1 MREKSAEW
9 LPHLSGEIVS
19 EAHGNYL
26 DAYVVALEG
35 WRRGL
40 TLKWHVKESGKFPEM
55 KTWFVDKPGQLFS
68 LESDDKT
75 HYFFRSR
82 GDKVT
87 NEAVEIGSDKESTKE
102 LLQHKGI
109 KMPEGSIFT
118 KETSDE
124 AILRHASGMSF
135 PIVLKPT
142 DGSFGKGV
150 ITNIKNN
157 DELKEALE
165 YVRGKLNYSNVLLEE
180 YIPGKEYR
188 IYVVGDKVVGAMNR
202 IPANVT
208 GDGEHTVR
216 SLIQR
221 KNGDR
226 ALNPRLRSC
235 PIIIDEEVE
244 RYLSTQ
250 DLFLDSVLDTGEQV
264 FLTEKTN
271 ISIGGDP
278 VDAFD
283 DLSDGI
289 KDSAVRALQAVPGLS
304 HGAVDLIVHEETSEP
319 YIIELNPTANLG
331 GLLYPIEGQARDI
344 PKEII
349 DYYFPETQDALRKTS
364 IVYFDYREVLTPLQ
378 DKTAYN
384 TKVVQFD
391 YDEIH
396 TRKFIIHGDVKSFVF
411 HKWIKSK
418 AKASGLHG
426 FASLKPD
433 ESLEIVVAGVDQEL
447 VHQFRDIL
455 LENDGGFNINEVKEE
470 NYNET
475 IKIGFE
481 IEGEYK
487 ELLNNYKTVQR
498 NLESSKKELKKLE
511 KQYSNMLNSRAW
523 KLTRPVRTVSG
534 TIKKMY
540 QRITKNSH

>member
-1 MREKSAEW
+1 MHNKTVKW

-68 LESDDKT
+68 LESNEKK

-82 GDKVT
+82 GDKVA

-102 LLQHKGI
+102 LLQREGI
-109 KMPEGSIFT
+109 KMPAGRIFT
-118 KETSDE
+118 KEFSDE
-124 AILRHASGMSF
+124 AILKHASGMSF

-150 ITNIKNN
+150 ITNIKDN
-157 DELKEALE
+157 DELETALK
-165 YVRGKLNYSNVLLEE
+165 YVRGKLEYSNVLLEE

-216 SLIQR
+216 SLIHR
-221 KNGDR
+221 KNDER

-244 RYLSTQ
+244 RYLSKKS
-250 DLFLDSVLDTGEQV
+250 LSLDSILEAGEQV

-278 VDAFD
+278 IDAFD
-283 DLSDGI
+283 ELSDGI
-289 KDSAVRALQAVPGLS
+289 KESAVRALHAVPGLS
-304 HGAVDLIVHEETSEP
+304 HGAVDLIIHEDTSEP

-331 GLLYPIEGQARDI
+331 GLLYPIKGKARDI

-349 DYYFPETQDALRKTS
+349 DYYFPETQDTLRKTS
-364 IVYFDYREVLTPLQ
+364 IVYFDYKEVLNPLQ
-378 DKTAYN
+378 DKTAYS

-391 YDEIH
+391 YDELY
-396 TRKFIIHGDVKSFVF
+396 TRKFIIHGDVKSFAF

-418 AKASGLHG
+418 AKASDLHG
-426 FASLKPD
+426 FTRLTPGEK
-433 ESLEIVVAGVDQEL
+433 LEIVVAGVYKEP
-447 VHQFRDIL
+447 VYQFRDIL
-455 LENDGGFNINEVKEE
+455 LENDRGFNIDSLREE
-470 NYNET
+470 EYNET

-487 ELLNNYKTVQR
+487 ELLSKYKNVQKG
-498 NLESSKKELKKLE
+498 LDSSRKELNRLE
-511 KQYSNMLNSRAW
+511 KQYSDMLNSRAW
-523 KLTRPVRTVSG
+523 KVTIPIRTISG
-534 TIKKMY
+534 NIKRMY
-540 QRITKNSH
+540 QRITKKSR